1 MIDSVL
7 LASISLL
14 NVSNGITRTTCEIC
28 SKLTIKTSVVVFFFH
43 FNCNRIFIVT
53 AAKLI

>member
-7 LASISLL
+7 LGSISLL

-28 SKLTIKTSVVVFFFH
+28 SKLAIKATVVFIVNFEEILQIVL
-43 FNCNRIFIVT
+43 IFS
-53 AAKLI
+53 L

>member
-28 SKLTIKTSVVVFFFH
+28 SKLAIKTTVVFINFEEILQIVL
-43 FNCNRIFIVT
+43 IFS
-53 AAKLI
+53 L